1 MQQFENAANS
11 QDGMGLVQGYH
22 QALDALQAARSDYS
36 GERLS
41 RVEAD
46 QMGRTTQPDVNDSQ
60 AEQAPA
66 GYEEMT
72 GAYFRSLSDS
82 SNQSGASGT
91 PATDATPAT
100 GDQGTTAAPT
110 ATPAPAANGTTPPAS
125 STPAAAAPTPTSA
138 TAPAPSATPAVPAP
152 ATTTPPAPT
161 P

>member
-1 MQQFENAANS
+1 MQQMETAANA
-11 QDGMGLVQGYH
+11 QDGLGLVQGYH
-22 QALDALQAARSDYS
+22 QALDALSAARSDYS

-46 QMGRTTQPDVNDSQ
+46 QMGRTTQPDVNDTQ

-82 SNQSGASGT
+82 SNQPAGASAPADAPTTTST
-91 PATDATPAT
+91 PAS
-100 GDQGTTAAPT
+100 TAAP
-110 ATPAPAANGTTPPAS
+110 A
-125 STPAAAAPTPTSA
+125 
-138 TAPAPSATPAVPAP
+138 AVPAP
-152 ATTTPPAPT
+152 ASTTAPASSAAPAPATPPAPS